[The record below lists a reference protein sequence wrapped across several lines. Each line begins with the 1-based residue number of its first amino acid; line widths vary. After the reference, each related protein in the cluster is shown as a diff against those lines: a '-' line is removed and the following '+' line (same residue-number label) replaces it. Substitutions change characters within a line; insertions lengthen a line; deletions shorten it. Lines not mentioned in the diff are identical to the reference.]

1 MNFDGCFFDLDGTLC
16 DTAPDI
22 LGCWR
27 KTLERRG
34 LDWGRFER
42 EFRIGPPLEPTV
54 REIFREETRQWCEE
68 LIAEFRAIYVS
79 CGFPETRPYPGIP
92 ELLARLQ
99 AQGAE
104 LFVATN
110 KLLQPSREIL
120 KRNGWSDL
128 FRKVFA
134 PDLIAGERHSK
145 AELLSLAVREYGLRP
160 SRCVMIGDTAGDVKA
175 GKEAGMETIGVLWG
189 YGGEAELAGADRIWQ
204 RGESPGK
211 GLV

>member
-1 MNFDGCFFDLDGTLC
+1 MLC
-16 DTAPDI
+16 DGQGKDM
-22 LGCWR
+22 
-27 KTLERRG
+27 
-34 LDWGRFER
+34 
-42 EFRIGPPLEPTV
+42 
-54 REIFREETRQWCEE
+54 
-68 LIAEFRAIYVS
+68 
-79 CGFPETRPYPGIP
+79 
-92 ELLARLQ
+92 LARLQ

-175 GKEAGMETIGVLWG
+175 GKEAGLKTIGVLWG
-189 YGGEAELAGADRIWQ
+189 YGDRAALEAEQVMLLKRPEELL
-204 RGESPGK
+204 RK
-211 GLV
+211 